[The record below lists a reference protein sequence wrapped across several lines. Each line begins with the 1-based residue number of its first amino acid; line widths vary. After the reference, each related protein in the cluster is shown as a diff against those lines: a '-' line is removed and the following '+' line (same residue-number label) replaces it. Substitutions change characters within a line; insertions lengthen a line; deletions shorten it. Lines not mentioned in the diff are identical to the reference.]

1 VYSLPLT
8 ISTLFENNPWREHH
22 LLTGGGEMDI
32 QDVKLRGFMSATTG
46 LRNPSMIMVARDKN
60 TDNFVVIAGKEI
72 KRRWGIFNVPQG
84 MWRVVCK
91 KEEVKEA
98 VDRLLTEKI
107 LS

>member
-1 VYSLPLT
+1 
-8 ISTLFENNPWREHH
+8 
-22 LLTGGGEMDI
+22 MDI
-32 QDVKLRGFMSATTG
+32 QEMKLRGFVSAARG
-46 LRNPSMIMVARDKN
+46 LSKPSMVMIMVARDKK

-98 VDRLLTEKI
+98 VDKLLTEKI
-107 LS
+107 LP